1 MVRKMET
8 KKYKIDMK
16 KIGITA
22 AKIVIG
28 TAASFGTGFI
38 VSRYGKAVILPT
50 DKKLNKLLMLFGAS
64 TLACMVGNAAEEYV
78 DKAIDQCVDAVEN
91 ISRLGKTITE
101 NKEAADDSDFEEVE
115 NG

>member
-16 KIGITA
+16 KIGVTA
-22 AKIVIG
+22 AKLIIG
-28 TAASFGTGFI
+28 SAASFGTGFI
-38 VSRYGKAVILPT
+38 ISRYGKAVILPT
-50 DKKLNKLLMLFGAS
+50 DKTVKKFLMLFGAS

-78 DKAIDQCVDAVEN
+78 DKTIDQCVDAVEN
-91 ISRLGKTITE
+91 ISRLGKTISE
-101 NKEAADDSDFEEVE
+101 NREAADDSDFEEVE